1 MKKLINYKYKGFFNT
16 LDIIRRKIRIFFGH
30 YYYFIA
36 RCRGVTF
43 LGSCTFIGR
52 PKFKLHPGAKIIIG
66 DHCEFLSGHTDNLIG
81 INHPCIITAF
91 NAGVEIRIGENS
103 GFSGTVMAAFAGI
116 TIGHHVKCGANT
128 LISDSDW
135 HPEDPRSGS
144 PKPIV
149 IGDHVWL
156 GINSVVLKGV
166 SIGENSV
173 IGANSV
179 VAKSIPANVIAA
191 GNPCKVIRNI

>member
-1 MKKLINYKYKGFFNT
+1 VKKLVKYKYKGFFNS
-16 LDIIRRKIRIFFGH
+16 LDIARRKIRIFFGR
-30 YYYFIA
+30 YYYFIGK
-36 RCRGVTF
+36 CRGVNF
-43 LGSCTFIGR
+43 LGSCIFIGR
-52 PKFKLHPGAKIIIG
+52 PRFKIYPGAKIIIG
-66 DHCEFLSGHTDNLIG
+66 NNCEFLSGHTDNLIG

-91 NAGVEIRIGENS
+91 NAGAEIRIGENS
-103 GFSGTVMAAFAGI
+103 GFSGTVLAAFAGI
-116 TIGHHVKCGANT
+116 TIGHDVKCGANT

-144 PKPIV
+144 PKPII
-149 IGDHVWL
+149 IGNRVWL

-179 VAKSIPANVIAA
+179 VTKSIPANVIAA